1 MTIDTMPKKLKCVTE
16 SVFIHYNVIVLYIKT
31 QGKGISVYNRPK
43 RWGSCNI
50 QLNSFK
56 SLPPMCEAGR
66 SCTWQITAL
75 GVQVTAS
82 LEGRGVRLLE
92 TELRYAA
99 CRKSVPSRYLLR
111 GGAAHYSVAF
121 EQKWM
126 RRAWKCALCVT
137 HTHIRCQ
144 WVIVYL
150 LFASCQRTS
159 ALRTASH
166 CWSRD
171 AFMLKCI

>member
-1 MTIDTMPKKLKCVTE
+1 M
-16 SVFIHYNVIVLYIKT
+16 IVLYIKT
-31 QGKGISVYNRPK
+31 QGEGISVYNRQK
-43 RWGSCNI
+43 RWSSCNV

-66 SCTWQITAL
+66 SCTWQIAAL

-121 EQKWM
+121 ERKWM

-137 HTHIRCQ
+137 HTHTHTLSVGNCVSSVRIMSEDVSVKDGVSLSELGRIHVEMHLNVCAVCI
-144 WVIVYL
+144 W
-150 LFASCQRTS
+150 A
-159 ALRTASH
+159 
-166 CWSRD
+166 
-171 AFMLKCI
+171 AFQPSLHAGTK